1 MFAHHYRDTRGVAAR
16 PDNTGRRARRVDVS
30 VQTLGG
36 SLEWEG
42 PADVR
47 VWAAGQRGRW
57 FGDAHRAFSAS
68 IEGGYRWSSV
78 RWKPQ
83 ARAGF
88 LWASGDDDPG
98 DAVHGT
104 FFPMVPTA
112 RPDLAAGLF
121 APMNL
126 RHASAHLSLQ
136 PHPAVAVSLDAH
148 RLALAQSLDGWYGG
162 TGATAGR
169 GEYFGYSTRPSR
181 LATGLGTLAT
191 LSADAKL
198 SLHWSLKTSAGL
210 MKGGEVIRRQ
220 FDGSTMWMLS
230 VETRFRIP

>member
-1 MFAHHYRDTRGVAAR
+1 EVVPGLSIEGGRMPYASGEGTAFAGRLIGGAEWTMFERAFDGVRLDYAGAGWSGHASYVLPTQGAFEESANPTLTRVRIASAAWGLEGLQLFAHHYRDTRGVAAR

-104 FFPMVPTA
+104 FFPM
-112 RPDLAAGLF
+112 
-121 APMNL
+121 
-126 RHASAHLSLQ
+126 
-136 PHPAVAVSLDAH
+136 
-148 RLALAQSLDGWYGG
+148 
-162 TGATAGR
+162 
-169 GEYFGYSTRPSR
+169 
-181 LATGLGTLAT
+181 
-191 LSADAKL
+191 
-198 SLHWSLKTSAGL
+198 
-210 MKGGEVIRRQ
+210 
-220 FDGSTMWMLS
+220 
-230 VETRFRIP
+230 